1 VPSRAG
7 IMQYHRQA
15 RTMPYHRQART
26 MQYHRQAHAHA
37 TIGSVHVTARLISP
51 AALGLAT
58 LRTGTEVPACRDQGL

>member
-1 VPSRAG
+1 
-7 IMQYHRQA
+7 MQ
-15 RTMPYHRQART
+15 YHRQART